1 MEGMDIDIDI
11 NIDIGINYL
20 ESYHIFF
27 LSYQITR
34 GSRGKEK

>member
-1 MEGMDIDIDI
+1 MDIDI

-20 ESYHIFF
+20 ESILYF

-34 GSRGKEK
+34 GSRG